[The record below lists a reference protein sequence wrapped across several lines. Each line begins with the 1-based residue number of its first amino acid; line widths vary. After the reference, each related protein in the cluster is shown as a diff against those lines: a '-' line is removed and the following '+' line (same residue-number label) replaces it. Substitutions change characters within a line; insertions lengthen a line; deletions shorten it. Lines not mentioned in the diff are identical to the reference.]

1 MADFRCECP
10 PGYTGKN
17 CSIDIDECVDAECPG
32 NSTCVEDTVNSFAC
46 ECNPGFEGENC
57 TGKAIPN

>member
-1 MADFRCECP
+1 MCECP
-10 PGYTGKN
+10 PGYTGKT

-32 NSTCVEDTVNSFAC
+32 NSTCVEDAVNSFAC

-57 TGKAIPN
+57 TGNF